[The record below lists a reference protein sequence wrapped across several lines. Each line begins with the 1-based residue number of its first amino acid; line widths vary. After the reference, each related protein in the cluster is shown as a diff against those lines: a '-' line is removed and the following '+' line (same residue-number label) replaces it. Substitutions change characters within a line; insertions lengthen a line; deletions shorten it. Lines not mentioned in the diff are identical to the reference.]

1 MEEQKVNKRERQM
14 ANEIAGRNIDAD
26 FDIMI
31 EKSRLQVSDIRPQ
44 MSTANIKIDAVSAAN
59 PIVRV
64 HECKYKVDGITKVVE
79 NHDFTFDNVFGREP
93 TQALYEASLKPN
105 MNLPFTR
112 GGVVTCFAYG

>member
-44 MSTANIKIDAVSAAN
+44 MSTANIKISVCVRKR
-59 PIVRV
+59 PI
-64 HECKYKVDGITKVVE
+64 
-79 NHDFTFDNVFGREP
+79 
-93 TQALYEASLKPN
+93 
-105 MNLPFTR
+105 
-112 GGVVTCFAYG
+112 FAKEE